1 MAPSKNCHLLPRV
14 ANGVPEFCLPAFSRP
29 VMHSLNGPRSA
40 FGVRRAT
47 DINLSLAYFRSYFCT
62 LQKVYQK
69 SGDLSSVRNKIDF

>member
-1 MAPSKNCHLLPRV
+1 
-14 ANGVPEFCLPAFSRP
+14 
-29 VMHSLNGPRSA
+29 MHSLNGPRSA

-69 SGDLSSVRNKIDF
+69 SRDLSYLELLATAHLFSDANQMLRS